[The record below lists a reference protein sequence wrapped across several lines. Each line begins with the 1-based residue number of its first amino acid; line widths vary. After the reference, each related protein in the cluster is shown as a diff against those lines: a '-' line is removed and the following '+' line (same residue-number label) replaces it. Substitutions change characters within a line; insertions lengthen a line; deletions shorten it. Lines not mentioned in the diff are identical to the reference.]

1 MAVAFPPLN
10 VTARYRPDNGL
21 RAAIVGD
28 VTGAAAAATASAS
41 AQLATLGGQAARLID
56 SALSTTRNAV
66 GAIDIGGASGRLREQ
81 AESDQRRAGALREL
95 ATATAALSREQ
106 GQLDAVTDRTVAG
119 MRQEAAAL
127 DQSAASAL
135 SHAGA
140 VERLQGALNRQ
151 AGASGAVAAATRR
164 EAAANDNATTS
175 AGQRRIGIQQLGFQI
190 GDVATQFA
198 LGARPAQPRSSQ
210 RRPGRYRRRWR

>member
-81 AESDQRRAGALREL
+81 AAADQRRAH
-95 ATATAALSREQ
+95 
-106 GQLDAVTDRTVAG
+106 RTVADH
-119 MRQEAAAL
+119 Q
-127 DQSAASAL
+127 
-135 SHAGA
+135 
-140 VERLQGALNRQ
+140 
-151 AGASGAVAAATRR
+151 
-164 EAAANDNATTS
+164 
-175 AGQRRIGIQQLGFQI
+175 
-190 GDVATQFA
+190 
-198 LGARPAQPRSSQ
+198 PA
-210 RRPGRYRRRWR
+210 